1 MIKEIND
8 QVAVKMFESGQEYS
22 AELWKSAY
30 TSVFNILKT
39 SSKLVSYREG
49 ILQIWRQ
56 MTLLATEA
64 QAAAF
69 FKEVYEECYRIFK
82 GQVAQ
87 SDSSFAK
94 RVQ

>member
-1 MIKEIND
+1 
-8 QVAVKMFESGQEYS
+8 
-22 AELWKSAY
+22 
-30 TSVFNILKT
+30 
-39 SSKLVSYREG
+39 
-49 ILQIWRQ
+49 

-69 FKEVYEECYRIFK
+69 FKKAYEECYEIFK

-94 RVQ
+94 RV

>member
-1 MIKEIND
+1 MIKEIDD
-8 QVAVKMFESGQEYS
+8 QVTIKMSELEQKYS

-30 TSVFNILKT
+30 VSVFNVLKML
-39 SSKLVSYREG
+39 SKLVSYRKE

-82 GQVAQ
+82 RQVTQ
-87 SDSSFAK
+87 SDSSFVK